1 LESKE
6 HFETLLCGALTLRLR
21 VLSISPV
28 FAIIRRNMD
37 SIRTFEDCQL
47 APRPVAALASD
58 HPDGEHIP
66 PHHHPRAQLIHAV
79 TGVMTVRSAG
89 GSWVV
94 PTGRAV
100 WMPAHAEHAI
110 RIAGDVAMRSVFI
123 DPRARAALPIEC
135 EVIEVSAFLR
145 EAIIAATRIP
155 LDYALDSRDH
165 RVMELILDEIEAAP
179 RLHLHVPLPRD
190 PRLAALCERMIA
202 APSAPVALE
211 GLAAEIHV
219 SGRTLARM
227 FHREVGM
234 SFGDWLR
241 RMRLLLSLPRLAAGA
256 SVLEVALEH
265 GYDSPSAFTAMF
277 RRSLGVAPS
286 AYLAGRAKN

>member
-1 LESKE
+1 
-6 HFETLLCGALTLRLR
+6 
-21 VLSISPV
+21 
-28 FAIIRRNMD
+28 MD
-37 SIRTFEDCQL
+37 SVRTFEDCQL

-58 HPDGEHIP
+58 HSDGEHIA

-100 WMPAHAEHAI
+100 WMPALAEHAI

-123 DPRARAALPIEC
+123 DPHTRAALPIEC

-145 EAIIAATRIP
+145 EAIVAATRIP
-155 LDYALDSRDH
+155 LDYVLDSRDH

-179 RLHLHVPLPRD
+179 RLHLHVPIPHD

-202 APSAPVALE
+202 APSTPVSLE

-286 AYLAGRAKN
+286 VYLAGRGKN

>member
-1 LESKE
+1 
-6 HFETLLCGALTLRLR
+6 
-21 VLSISPV
+21 
-28 FAIIRRNMD
+28 MD
-37 SIRTFEDCQL
+37 SRTFHDCQD
-47 APRPVAALASD
+47 APRPVAAFASD
-58 HPDGEHIP
+58 HPHGEHIS
-66 PHHHPRAQLIHAV
+66 PHEHPRAQLIHTL
-79 TGVMTVRSAG
+79 TGVMTVLSAG

-100 WMPAHAEHAI
+100 WMPAHVEHAI
-110 RIAGDVAMRSVFI
+110 RISGDVTMRTVFVEP
-123 DPRARAALPIEC
+123 DARPGLPKSC

-145 EAIIAATRIP
+145 EAIVTATRIP
-155 LDYALDSRDH
+155 LDYELGGRDQ

-179 RLHLHVPLPRD
+179 RLHLHVPVPRD
-190 PRLAALCERMIA
+190 SRLAQLCERLIA
-202 APSAPVALE
+202 DPSSSATLE

-234 SFGDWLR
+234 SFGEWLR

-256 SVLEVALEH
+256 SVIEVALEH

-277 RRSLGVAPS
+277 RRTLGVSPTV
-286 AYLAGRAKN
+286 YLSRDRT

>member
-1 LESKE
+1 MD
-6 HFETLLCGALTLRLR
+6 R
-21 VLSISPV
+21 V
-28 FAIIRRNMD
+28 
-37 SIRTFEDCQL
+37 RTFEDCQVS
-47 APRPVAALASD
+47 PRPVAAFASD
-58 HPDGEHIP
+58 HPDGEHIA

-79 TGVMTVRSAG
+79 TGVMTVRSLG

-100 WMPAHAEHAI
+100 WMPAQAEHAI
-110 RIAGDVAMRSVFI
+110 RIAGDVAMRTVFI
-123 DPRARAALPIEC
+123 DTGARPGLPTEC

-145 EAIIAATRIP
+145 EALVAATRIR
-155 LDYALDSRDH
+155 LDYALESRDH
-165 RVMELILDEIEAAP
+165 RVMELILDEIVAAP
-179 RLHLHVPLPRD
+179 RLHLHVPIPRD

-202 APSAPVALE
+202 APSTPVTLE

-219 SGRTLARM
+219 SGRTLARL

-234 SFGDWLR
+234 SCGDWLR

-265 GYDSPSAFTAMF
+265 GYDSPSAYTAMF
-277 RRSLGVAPS
+277 RRALGVAPS
-286 AYLAGRAKN
+286 VYLAGKERS